1 MTQALIDR
9 ILAEKG
15 YILTDGATG
24 TNMFS
29 DGLEPGAAPELWNID
44 QPEKVRAL
52 HKGFIE
58 AGSDLILTN
67 SFGGTAF
74 RLQLHEAENRVVELN
89 KAAAMLARE
98 MADAAD
104 RPVIVA
110 GSVGP
115 TGELMEPLGTLT
127 PATAEAAFAEQAQ
140 ALADG
145 GADMIW
151 IETMSSLE
159 ETEAAIRA
167 AKKTGLPVSATLTF
181 DTNGRSMMGVQPA
194 DFARFAEQMG
204 LAAFGANCGIGPA
217 ELMDSVQKF
226 GPVAEGLHIV
236 AKGNCGIPQYVE
248 GAIHY
253 HGSPELMARY
263 AVHARNAGARFIGG
277 CCGTSFDHVSAMA
290 AALAGTPKTELDAGQ
305 LAADLGKPWAEMIEG
320 ERPQRSR
327 RARRRRD

>member
-1 MTQALIDR
+1 MTQGLIDR

-29 DGLEPGAAPELWNID
+29 DGLEAGAAPELWNCD
-44 QPEKVRAL
+44 HPEKVRTL
-52 HKGFIE
+52 HDGFIA

-67 SFGGTAF
+67 SFGGTGF
-74 RLQLHEAENRVVELN
+74 RLQLHEAQNRVTELN
-89 KAAAMLARE
+89 KAAAMLARQA
-98 MADAAD
+98 ADAAG

-110 GSVGP
+110 GSIGP
-115 TGELMEPLGTLT
+115 TGELMEPLGALT

-167 AKKTGLPVSATLTF
+167 AHQTGLPVSATLTF

-194 DFARFAEQMG
+194 DFARFAEKMQ
-204 LAAFGANCGIGPA
+204 LTAFGANCGIGPA

-226 GPVAEGLHIV
+226 GQVAEGLHMV
-236 AKGNCGIPQYVE
+236 AKGNCGIPQYVD

-277 CCGTSFDHVSAMA
+277 CCGTSVDHVSAMA
-290 AALAGTPKTELDAGQ
+290 AALSSTRKTDLDVGQ
-305 LAADLGKPWAEMIEG
+305 LEADLGKPWAEMKEG
-320 ERPQRSR
+320 DRPQRSR
-327 RARRRRD
+327 RSRRRRD

>member
-1 MTQALIDR
+1 MTQLLIDR

-29 DGLEPGAAPELWNID
+29 DGLEPGAAPELWNVE
-44 QPEKVRAL
+44 QPDKVRAL
-52 HKGFIE
+52 HHSFIE
-58 AGSDLILTN
+58 VGSDLVLTN

-74 RLQLHEAENRVVELN
+74 RLQLHKAENRVAELN

-98 MADAAD
+98 AAD
-104 RPVIVA
+104 KAGRPVIVA
-110 GSVGP
+110 GSIGP
-115 TGELMEPLGTLT
+115 TGELMEPLGSLT
-127 PATAEAAFAEQAQ
+127 PAAAEAAFTEQVL
-140 ALADG
+140 ALAAG

-159 ETEAAIRA
+159 EAEAAIRA

-226 GPVAEGLHIV
+226 GAVAVGLHIV
-236 AKGNCGIPQYVE
+236 AKGNCGIPQFVD

-277 CCGTSFDHVSAMA
+277 CCGTSAEHVAAMA
-290 AALAGTPKTELDAGQ
+290 AALSSNPRTDLDAAQ
-305 LAADLGKPWAEMIEG
+305 LEADLGKPWAEMKEG

-327 RARRRRD
+327 RSRRRRD